1 MIVGRV
7 QPNTPRG
14 ARSAHVAR
22 LGRPS
27 YWGAAPT
34 TPQPYAHPRCPENA
48 AHTDPDRAREGVST
62 LQLITLC
69 VVCWQLRIFENEA
82 DVADAIASTVLAKA
96 TAAIANKG
104 AFSLSIGSGTTV
116 KPIAMLAGRD
126 ELDWSKVHVF
136 FGNERVTGET
146 AGVCVCVRSRCL
158 YSIV

>member
-1 MIVGRV
+1 M
-7 QPNTPRG
+7 
-14 ARSAHVAR
+14 
-22 LGRPS
+22 
-27 YWGAAPT
+27 
-34 TPQPYAHPRCPENA
+34 
-48 AHTDPDRAREGVST
+48 
-62 LQLITLC
+62 
-69 VVCWQLRIFENEA
+69 CWQLRIFENEA

>member
-1 MIVGRV
+1 MSH
-7 QPNTPRG
+7 
-14 ARSAHVAR
+14 AWVAR
-22 LGRPS
+22 LTGAQRPQ
-27 YWGAAPT
+27 P
-34 TPQPYAHPRCPENA
+34 PQPYAHPRCPENA